1 MRRNWTGTLNR
12 IALVLGLLGI
22 ALEVGISAWH
32 PARTGSHQL
41 PSQLLADLQSA
52 ICHGDGIA
60 GPAQLPEGG
69 SGDDSKDPS
78 NPGCLICK
86 NLTGSSLAILARPA
100 MQPNLRTACRW
111 LGPIDFDAVAAALVL
126 APRNRG
132 PPSRL
137 A

>member
-1 MRRNWTGTLNR
+1 MRRNWTPSFNR

-22 ALEVGISAWH
+22 ALQVGISAWH
-32 PARTGSHQL
+32 PARAGSHQL

-52 ICHGDGIA
+52 ICHGDGLA

-86 NLTGSSLAILARPA
+86 NLAGSSLAILARPA
-100 MQPNLRTACRW
+100 VQPNLRTASRW
-111 LGPIDFDAVAAALVL
+111 LAPIDFGAVAGAPLL

-137 A
+137 S